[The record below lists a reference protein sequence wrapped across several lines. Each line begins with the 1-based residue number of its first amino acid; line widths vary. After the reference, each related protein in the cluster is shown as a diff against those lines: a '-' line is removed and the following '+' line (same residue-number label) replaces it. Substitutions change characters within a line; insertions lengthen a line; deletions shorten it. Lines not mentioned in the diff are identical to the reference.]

1 MTTKEKL
8 LELFESNKG
17 TYFSGEELAEN
28 LALSRAAVWKAVK
41 SLRSE
46 GYAIGAVTNKG
57 YCLSPSTDILSPQ
70 GIRKYLNAENQNLN
84 LTVLPTVTSTNA
96 VIREL
101 ADSGRVNREH
111 ASAKQASDAQETS
124 SRGRDNQGITC
135 VVIANEQTK
144 GRGRRGREF
153 YSPEGTGVY
162 MSLLLKPNHY
172 SARQAMRFTTM
183 AAVAMCESIEEV
195 SQESIEKTS
204 SENLEEVQK
213 ENRKQAS
220 AEKAQIKWVNDI
232 FVSGKKVC
240 GILTEASF
248 DLESGALDYAVLG
261 VGVNVYPPKDGFP
274 GELAETAGYLFEDT
288 QDDGKNRLAA
298 AFLNHFQ
305 EYFQAEDA
313 SDYTEKYRKRS
324 LAMNRQITVISGNQ
338 TRNAFVY
345 GIDEECR
352 LMVRYDN
359 GETEHLSYGE
369 IG

>member
-8 LELFESNKG
+8 LELFEAHKG

-46 GYAIGAVTNKG
+46 GYAIDAVTNKG
-57 YCLSPSTDILSPQ
+57 YCLSPQTDILSPQ
-70 GIRKYLNAENQNLN
+70 GIRKYLNTENQKLN

-96 VIREL
+96 VVREL
-101 ADSGRVNREH
+101 ADNGQVME
-111 ASAKQASDAQETS
+111 
-124 SRGRDNQGITC
+124 C
-135 VVIANEQTK
+135 VVLSNEQTR
-144 GRGRRGREF
+144 GRGRCGREF
-153 YSPEGTGVY
+153 YSPEGTGIY
-162 MSLLLKPNHY
+162 MSFLLKPNHY
-172 SARQAMRFTTM
+172 SARQAVRFTTM
-183 AAVAMCESIEEV
+183 AAVAMCEAIEEV
-195 SQESIEKTS
+195 SQKVVEEATEKTIEGA
-204 SENLEEVQK
+204 SEKTVEK
-213 ENRKQAS
+213 AS
-220 AEKAQIKWVNDI
+220 EDKAQIKWVNDI
-232 FVSGKKVC
+232 FVRGKKVC

-274 GELAETAGYLFEDT
+274 GELAETAGCLFDET

-305 EYFQAEDA
+305 NYYRAEDV
-313 SDYTEKYRKRS
+313 SDYTEKYRNRS
-324 LAMNRQITVISGNQ
+324 LAMNRQVIVISGNQ

-359 GETEHLSYGE
+359 GETEHLAYGE
-369 IG
+369 IKIQF